1 MSAPAG
7 ERSLA
12 VVIPTYDEVENL
24 AWIVGRVRTAVPE
37 ADVWIFDDNSPDGT
51 GEAADELA
59 ARDPHVR
66 VVHRTA
72 KAGLGAA
79 YLAAFPTVLA
89 HGYALVA
96 QMDADGSHLPEQL
109 PALVAATEEADLVLG
124 SRWVPGGSVVNWP
137 WFRQALSRG
146 GNLYTRLLLG
156 IPVRDATGGFRVF
169 RREALERIDL
179 TDVQSV
185 GYCFQVDMAWRAVR
199 AGLRVQELPI
209 RFVERVRGESKM
221 SPDVAAESLRR
232 ITRWGLRERCD
243 QVRRVLSRKEDVP
256 RKVGRR
262 R

>member
-1 MSAPAG
+1 
-7 ERSLA
+7 
-12 VVIPTYDEVENL
+12 
-24 AWIVGRVRTAVPE
+24 
-37 ADVWIFDDNSPDGT
+37 
-51 GEAADELA
+51 
-59 ARDPHVR
+59 
-66 VVHRTA
+66 
-72 KAGLGAA
+72 
-79 YLAAFPTVLA
+79 
-89 HGYALVA
+89 
-96 QMDADGSHLPEQL
+96 
-109 PALVAATEEADLVLG
+109 
-124 SRWVPGGSVVNWP
+124 
-137 WFRQALSRG
+137 
-146 GNLYTRLLLG
+146 
-156 IPVRDATGGFRVF
+156 
-169 RREALERIDL
+169 

>member
-1 MSAPAG
+1 VNAPAG

-24 AWIVGRVRTAVPE
+24 AWIVRRVRAAVPE
-37 ADVWIFDDNSPDGT
+37 ADVWIFDDSSPDGT
-51 GEAADELA
+51 GEVADELA
-59 ARDPHVR
+59 VRDPHVR
-66 VVHRTA
+66 VVHRAA

-79 YLAAFPTVLA
+79 YLAAFPTVRA
-89 HGYALVA
+89 HGDALIA

-109 PALVAATEEADLVLG
+109 PALVAATEDADVVLG

-179 TDVQSV
+179 TGVQSV
-185 GYCFQVDMAWRAVR
+185 GYCFQVDMAWRAVQ
-199 AGLRVQELPI
+199 AGLRVRELPI

-232 ITRWGLRERCD
+232 ITRWGLRERRH
-243 QVRRVLSRKEDVP
+243 QLARARQARRTR
-256 RKVGRR
+256 
-262 R
+262 